1 MATRSKRK
9 KQKLDAKPLTDIIQD
24 LKRIVRQLEHLSHSS
39 VGPDDLLDSGNYSRP
54 VPPRQASGHR
64 LE

>member
-9 KQKLDAKPLTDIIQD
+9 KQKPAAKSLTGIIQD
-24 LKRIVRQLEHLSHSS
+24 LKRIVQQLEHLSHSS
-39 VGPDDLLDSGNYSRP
+39 VGPEGLLERGNYSRP
-54 VPPRQASGHR
+54 IPPRQASGHR